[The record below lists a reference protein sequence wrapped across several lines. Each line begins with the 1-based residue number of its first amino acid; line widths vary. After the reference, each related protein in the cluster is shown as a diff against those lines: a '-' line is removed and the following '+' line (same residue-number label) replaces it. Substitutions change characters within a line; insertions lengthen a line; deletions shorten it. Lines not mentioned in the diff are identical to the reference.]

1 METTEGIVTIKIIVN
16 EILPKELTFVD
27 RMQVEC
33 L

>member
-16 EILPKELTFVD
+16 EILPKEFTFVD